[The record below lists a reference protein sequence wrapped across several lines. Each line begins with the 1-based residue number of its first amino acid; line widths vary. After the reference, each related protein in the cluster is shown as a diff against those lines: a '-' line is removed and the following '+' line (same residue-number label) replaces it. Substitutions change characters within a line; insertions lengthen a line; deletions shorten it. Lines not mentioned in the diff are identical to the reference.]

1 MMSDYDEMDCPLAD
15 AAKMLR
21 DIPDRGEP
29 CDRETATDGTEII
42 LENDD
47 M

>member
-1 MMSDYDEMDCPLAD
+1 MDDYDEMGCPLAD
-15 AAKMLR
+15 AAKTLR

-29 CDRETATDGTEII
+29 CDREITSDGTEII

-47 M
+47 I